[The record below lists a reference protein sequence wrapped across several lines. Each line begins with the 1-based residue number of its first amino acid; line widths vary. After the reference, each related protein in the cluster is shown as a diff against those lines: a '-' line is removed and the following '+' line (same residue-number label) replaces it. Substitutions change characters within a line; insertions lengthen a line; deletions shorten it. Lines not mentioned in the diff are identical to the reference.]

1 MRHRLASAALL
12 AAAALPAQHVVAPR
26 SPAHGAIV
34 AGKDGLVLPAGE
46 FTVAEL
52 IEATASFLCRNYVY
66 EQDAVARRGGFVLQ
80 RPLAVDAPGSEE
92 LLGALLAARGLAA
105 LPLDEHRG
113 IWQVIALDGDPA
125 VLALLPWRTPDEILR
140 RPRLREPVV
149 TALAVR
155 HLDARVLA
163 QTFRQHAR
171 QAATPQ
177 PPWCTAFAA
186 DERLLL
192 LSGYRDQLAPVL
204 QLVHQLELAAAP
216 TSATDAPT
224 LAQRVDR
231 LEAEVAD
238 LRAQLAVRHAGTAR

>member
-140 RPRLREPVV
+140 RPRLRV
-149 TALAVR
+149 
-155 HLDARVLA
+155 DARVLA